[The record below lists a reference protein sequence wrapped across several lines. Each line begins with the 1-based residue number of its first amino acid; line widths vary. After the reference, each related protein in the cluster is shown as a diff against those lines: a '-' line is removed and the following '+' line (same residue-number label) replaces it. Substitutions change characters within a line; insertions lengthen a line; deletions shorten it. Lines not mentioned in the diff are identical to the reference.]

1 MVWQRP
7 AAGYFAKV
15 RPMFAAI
22 RSRFGPRLGLE
33 GSFASSWGRWLGP
46 NRSRMDSLRTLRG
59 SSEAVNG
66 QSWPYSMNLQG
77 TDMNGLTAQ
86 GDSADAIDVAVAA
99 ILDRSPTDPREGWRV
114 LAAWRPES
122 AVRGGVWELPGGKVE
137 AGETIENAARREA
150 HEELGLDLDMSS
162 TILAVSEDDDPSQP
176 RERHVRVHLV
186 LARSM
191 NGDPTTDRR
200 WMWIPIRELDEHPWP
215 RANAM
220 LNRRLREHLE
230 SRA

>member
-1 MVWQRP
+1 
-7 AAGYFAKV
+7 
-15 RPMFAAI
+15 
-22 RSRFGPRLGLE
+22 
-33 GSFASSWGRWLGP
+33 
-46 NRSRMDSLRTLRG
+46 
-59 SSEAVNG
+59 
-66 QSWPYSMNLQG
+66 MNLQG
-77 TDMNGLTAQ
+77 TDMNGLTSKDGA
-86 GDSADAIDVAVAA
+86 ADAIDVAVAA
-99 ILDRSPTDPREGWRV
+99 ILDRSPTDPREGWRII
-114 LAAWRPES
+114 AAWRPES

-150 HEELGLDLDMSS
+150 HEELGLDLDVTS

-215 RANAM
+215 RANTL

-230 SRA
+230 SPA